1 LTITF
6 QKQLFTNDTVEG
18 NHKGLPQRYA
28 QTSYN
33 GVKLNDRTLRMTNK
47 NTLQPFIELRGLT
60 KRFGS
65 LVANENVDVSLYA
78 GEVLALLGENGAGK
92 TTLTKMLYGMYQPD
106 GGDIF
111 INAQAVRLRSP
122 ADAIDKGIG
131 FVSQHFSLV
140 PSLTVTENVVLGREG
155 GSVLS
160 QKALQTQV
168 ETTAKRYGL
177 TIKANALVSSLSV
190 GEQQRVEILKA
201 LYRDCKLLILDEPT
215 AVLTPQDVE
224 SLFTTLRQLQNQGLA
239 VIIITHKLNEALS
252 ISQRVVVLR
261 RGVVVGTLNAKDTT
275 KEELAKLMV
284 GRDAAL
290 VSRQQ
295 TSEPSPN
302 TQVLLSLKNISL
314 KAKRGL
320 EQLSDISFNL
330 HAGEVVGVAA
340 VAGNGQSELVHV
352 LTGMLQAS
360 SGQLL
365 RNNQEVQLTPQNAV
379 ALGIGRI
386 PEERMKAVVG
396 DLTVAENLVLEQ
408 LSSFTTTGQIKHKD
422 ILFNAEKLI
431 KDFQI
436 KAAPTDKVRTLSGG
450 NIQKILLARTL
461 SRNPKI
467 IIAAQPTRGLDIG
480 ATEYVHQKL
489 LEQKQKGAAI
499 LLTSEDL
506 DEVLRLSDR
515 ILVMYA
521 GKIVG
526 EFNSEEADVN
536 TIGLLM
542 AGAKA
547 A

>member
-1 LTITF
+1 MICTPYRATL
-6 QKQLFTNDTVEG
+6 KDC
-18 NHKGLPQRYA
+18 PY
-28 QTSYN
+28 

-65 LVANENVDVSLYA
+65 LLGNENVNMSLYA
-78 GEVLALLGENGAGK
+78 GEALALLGENGAGK

-106 GGDIF
+106 AGDIY
-111 INAQAVRLRSP
+111 INTRVVKLRSP
-122 ADAIDKGIG
+122 ADAINNGIG
-131 FVSQHFSLV
+131 FVSQHFSLA

-155 GSVLS
+155 GSVLN
-160 QKALQTQV
+160 QKNLQAEV
-168 ETTAKRYGL
+168 EATAKRYGL
-177 TIKANALVSSLSV
+177 TIKANALVGDLSV

-224 SLFTTLRQLQNQGLA
+224 SLFATLRQLQKQGLA

-261 RGVVVGTLNAKDTT
+261 RGVIVGTLNAKDTT

-290 VSRQQ
+290 VSRQLD
-295 TSEPSPN
+295 TPKVPEAKA
-302 TQVLLSLKNISL
+302 LLSLKNVTV
-314 KAKRGL
+314 KDKRGL

-330 HAGEVVGVAA
+330 HAGEVVGIAA

-352 LTGMLQAS
+352 LTGMLQPT
-360 SGQLL
+360 SGKLS
-365 RNNQEVQLTPQNAV
+365 RNGQHVSLTSQNAV
-379 ALGIGRI
+379 GLGIGRI
-386 PEERMKAVVG
+386 PEERMKAVVS

-408 LSSFTTTGQIKHKD
+408 LSSFTTTGQINHQA
-422 ILFNAEKLI
+422 ILESAEKLI

-450 NIQKILLARTL
+450 NIQKIILARTL
-461 SRNPKI
+461 SRNPQV

-489 LEQKQKGAAI
+489 LGQKQKGAAI

-515 ILVMYA
+515 ILIMYA

-526 EFNSEEADVN
+526 EFSSEEANVN

>member
-1 LTITF
+1 MIAT
-6 QKQLFTNDTVEG
+6 
-18 NHKGLPQRYA
+18 
-28 QTSYN
+28 
-33 GVKLNDRTLRMTNK
+33 

-65 LVANENVDVSLYA
+65 LVANENVNVSLQA
-78 GEVLALLGENGAGK
+78 GEILALLGENGAGK

-106 GGDIF
+106 AGDIY
-111 INAQAVRLRSP
+111 INGRAVKLRSP
-122 ADAIDKGIG
+122 ADAIEKGIG

-140 PSLTVTENVVLGREG
+140 GSLTVAENVVLGREG
-155 GSVLS
+155 GNILN
-160 QKALQTQV
+160 QKALQADV
-168 ETTAKRYGL
+168 ETAAKRYEL
-177 TIKANALVSSLSV
+177 NTKANALVRSLSV

-224 SLFTTLRQLQNQGLA
+224 SLFMTLRQLQKQGLA

-261 RGVVVGTLNAKDTT
+261 RGVVVGKLESSKTT
-275 KEELAKLMV
+275 KEDLAKLMV
-284 GRDAAL
+284 GREATL
-290 VSRQQ
+290 VSRQKEN
-295 TSEPSPN
+295 S
-302 TQVLLSLKNISL
+302 QVRESRALIGLKNISL
-314 KAKRGL
+314 EDKRGL
-320 EQLSDISFNL
+320 EQLGNISFDL
-330 HAGEVVGVAA
+330 RSSEIVGIAA

-352 LTGMLQAS
+352 LTGMLQPS
-360 SGQLL
+360 SGEIA
-365 RNNQEVQLTPQNAV
+365 RNGQSVTLTPQNATT
-379 ALGIGRI
+379 LGIGRI

-396 DLTVAENLVLEQ
+396 DLTVAENLVLEH
-408 LSSFTTTGQIKHKD
+408 LDHFVRSGQIKHKD
-422 ILFNAEKLI
+422 SLKNAEKLI
-431 KDFQI
+431 QAFQI
-436 KAAPTDKVRTLSGG
+436 KASPTDKVRTLSGG
-450 NIQKILLARTL
+450 NIQKIILARTL
-461 SRNPKI
+461 SRNPQV

-506 DEVLRLSDR
+506 DEVTRLSDR

-526 EFNSEEADVN
+526 EFRGEEANVN

>member
-1 LTITF
+1 M
-6 QKQLFTNDTVEG
+6 
-18 NHKGLPQRYA
+18 NH
-28 QTSYN
+28 S
-33 GVKLNDRTLRMTNK
+33 
-47 NTLQPFIELRGLT
+47 NTLQPLIELRGLS

-65 LVANENVDVSLYA
+65 LVANDNVNLHLYP
-78 GEVLALLGENGAGK
+78 GEILALLGENGAGK

-106 GGDIF
+106 AGDIY
-111 INAQAVRLRSP
+111 INGQSVKLRSP
-122 ADAIDKGIG
+122 ADAIQNGIG

-140 PSLTVTENVVLGREG
+140 PSLTVAENVVLGREG
-155 GSVLS
+155 GNVLH
-160 QKALQTQV
+160 QKALQANV
-168 ETTAKRYGL
+168 EATTKRYGL
-177 TIKANALVSSLSV
+177 NSKANTLISSLSI

-224 SLFTTLRQLQNQGLA
+224 SLFATLRQLQNQGLA
-239 VIIITHKLNEALS
+239 VIIITHKLAEALS

-261 RGVVVGTLNAKDTT
+261 RGIVVGTLNSSATN
-275 KEELAKLMV
+275 KEELARLMV
-284 GRDAAL
+284 GRDATL
-290 VSRQQ
+290 VSRQKDNSQ
-295 TSEPSPN
+295 DLGTRA
-302 TQVLLSLKNISL
+302 LLSVNNISV
-314 KAKRGL
+314 KDKRGL
-320 EQLSDISFNL
+320 ELLNDISFDL
-330 HAGEVVGVAA
+330 HSGEVVGIAA

-352 LTGMLQAS
+352 LTGMQQPS
-360 SGQLL
+360 SGELL
-365 RNNQEVQLTPQNAV
+365 RNSQRVTLTPQNAIN
-379 ALGIGRI
+379 LGIGRI

-408 LSSFTTTGQIKHKD
+408 LSDFTTSGQMKHKH
-422 ILFNAEKLI
+422 ILANAEKLI

-436 KAAPTDKVRTLSGG
+436 KANPSDKVRTLSGG
-450 NIQKILLARTL
+450 NIQKIILARTL
-461 SRNPKI
+461 SRNPQV

-506 DEVLRLSDR
+506 DEVMRLSDR

-521 GKIVG
+521 GRIVG
-526 EFNSEEADVN
+526 EFRSEAANVA
-536 TIGLLM
+536 TLGLLM